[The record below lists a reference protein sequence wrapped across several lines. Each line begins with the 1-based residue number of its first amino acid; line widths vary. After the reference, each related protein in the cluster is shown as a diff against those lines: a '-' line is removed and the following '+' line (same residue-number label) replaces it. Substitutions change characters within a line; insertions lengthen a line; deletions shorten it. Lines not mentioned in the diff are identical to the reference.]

1 MRHAVNS
8 SGRETAGDFGLH
20 ERLRRRR
27 NRALR
32 LNRAGFACLAAA
44 ALLWLSGLAGGW
56 QLAGS
61 LLAAATGL
69 VWPVPDS
76 RRWALA
82 RIGEQTGL
90 AYETALSLENGERD
104 DYGLRPLVRSRA
116 RAGIAGMELPA
127 QQEWWLAALT
137 VAAVLLLLPSLR
149 LVPPWHA
156 AAPPPPAAG
165 GITTDAGH
173 DDDQAED
180 EETADATPVQ
190 AAAEPEEAL
199 PARAATAEP
208 GSQAPAAEAGTSRD
222 GREAEA
228 EVLDRFLDNLRERR
242 EPQAAGALPLS
253 ETPAATDTVPE
264 DRSGDEA
271 EGTAPGDGGDD
282 GAAAGREDGAAPA
295 GTAAGDGTDEAADPA
310 AGDDTA
316 DSAAPAGA
324 TADEPPGGGPEP
336 QAGPDGGDG
345 DGAETPGF
353 GDGAGDSAGGGPG
366 PQGTA
371 APERLEAA
379 AGREPEL
386 LEGQLGSGPVNL
398 GGDVRLP
405 GFSDVELPPGA
416 AAGDY
421 GRAVERSL
429 SGGNVPL
436 DYQEVIRDY
445 FR

>member
-1 MRHAVNS
+1 MRHVADNS
-8 SGRETAGDFGLH
+8 RRETAGDFGLH

-27 NRALR
+27 NRAIR

-44 ALLWLSGLAGGW
+44 ALLWLAGLAGAW

-61 LLAAATGL
+61 LLAAAVGL

-90 AYETALSLENGERD
+90 AYETALSLEGGEQD
-104 DYGLRPLVRSRA
+104 AHGLRPLVRGRA

-127 QQEWWLAALT
+127 QQEWWLAAFT
-137 VAAVLLLLPSLR
+137 VAAVLLLLPTLR

-156 AAPPPPAAG
+156 AAPPPPPAG
-165 GITTDAGH
+165 GITADATQ
-173 DDDQAED
+173 DDDAAED
-180 EETADATPVQ
+180 EETAEAAPV
-190 AAAEPEEAL
+190 AAADEPEEAL
-199 PARAATAEP
+199 PARATAADP
-208 GSQAPAAEAGTSRD
+208 GSQASAAAPGTGRD
-222 GREAEA
+222 GREGEA

-242 EPQAAGALPLS
+242 DPQAAGALPLS
-253 ETPAATDTVPE
+253 ETPAAADTVPE
-264 DRSGDEA
+264 DRSGDDA

-295 GTAAGDGTDEAADPA
+295 GTAAADGTDEAADPA
-310 AGDDTA
+310 TGDDAA
-316 DSAAPAGA
+316 DPGAPAGA
-324 TADEPPGGGPEP
+324 TGDEPPGGGPAP

-345 DGAETPGF
+345 DGAETPGL

-366 PQGTA
+366 PEGTA
-371 APERLEAA
+371 APDRPETA
-379 AGREPEL
+379 AGQEPEL
-386 LEGQLGSGPVNL
+386 LEGQLTGGPVNL

-405 GFSDVELPPGA
+405 GFSDVDLPPGA
-416 AAGDY
+416 AASDY